1 MSTPMPV
8 SRARAVRAA
17 VRRFVTADDAG
28 PIVEFALVAPM
39 LMIIILAI
47 ADFSLAFL
55 TRNNLVSA
63 VREGAR
69 LGAVQSACPNDNGTP
84 AEQSAAAV
92 VRARAVAY
100 LAPNSGTLPA
110 GFSQTQGIPVT
121 CSPAGYIE
129 VRVNAYPYSPV
140 TPVFGLLKL
149 FVGGASTIPLSAS
162 AVYRWERS

>member
-8 SRARAVRAA
+8 SCARSVRAA

-69 LGAVQSACPNDNGTP
+69 LGAVQASDPCN
-84 AEQSAAAV
+84 AANVTTIAAIKGRV
-92 VRARAVAY
+92 TDY
-100 LAPNSGTLPA
+100 LTPNSGTLPA
-110 GFSQTQGIPVT
+110 GFTAANGITVT
-121 CSPAGYIE
+121 CPVAGYIQ
-129 VRVNAYPYSPV
+129 VDVTNFPYSPV

-149 FVGGASTIPLSAS
+149 FVGGATTIPLSAS

>member
-69 LGAVQSACPNDNGTP
+69 LGAVQASDPCNVANVTTI
-84 AEQSAAAV
+84 AAIKNRV
-92 VRARAVAY
+92 TVY
-100 LAPNSGTLPA
+100 LTPNSGALPA
-110 GFSQTQGIPVT
+110 GFTSDDITVT
-121 CSPAGYIE
+121 CPVAGFIQVDVTE
-129 VRVNAYPYSPV
+129 FPYTPV
-140 TPVFGLLKL
+140 TPIFGLLKL
-149 FVGGASTIPLSAS
+149 FIGGASTIPLSAR